1 MVLNRPN
8 ADMKSPGRREDKA
21 IYSMGVILKSND
33 LHNVK
38 KQTIHAHFVVSS
50 AAGCRYTGSNRII
63 SFVVI
68 KYKKVFSHAATE
80 TNPTEKRASCTSRVM
95 FCSLKVA

>member
-1 MVLNRPN
+1 M
-8 ADMKSPGRREDKA
+8 
-21 IYSMGVILKSND
+21 KSND

-50 AAGCRYTGSNRII
+50 AAGCRSTGSNRII

-68 KYKKVFSHAATE
+68 KYKKIFSHAATKTKIRQKSVHCACAE
-80 TNPTEKRASCTSRVM
+80 
-95 FCSLKVA
+95 

>member
-68 KYKKVFSHAATE
+68 KYKKIFSHAATKTKIRQKSVHCACAE
-80 TNPTEKRASCTSRVM
+80 
-95 FCSLKVA
+95 

>member
-1 MVLNRPN
+1 M
-8 ADMKSPGRREDKA
+8 
-21 IYSMGVILKSND
+21 KSND

-68 KYKKVFSHAATE
+68 KYKKIFRHAATE
-80 TNPTEKRASCTSRVM
+80 KNPTEKRASCTSRVM
-95 FCSLKVA
+95 FCSLKVD

>member
-50 AAGCRYTGSNRII
+50 AAGCRYAGSNRII

-68 KYKKVFSHAATE
+68 KYKKIFSHAATE
-80 TNPTEKRASCTSRVM
+80 KKSDRKACIMHQQSNVLLVKS
-95 FCSLKVA
+95 